1 MRHLFSARGEAAL
14 AALMRGHPLLAFDF
28 DGTLAPIVA
37 RPEDAR
43 VPVAVSTHLA
53 ALAQRLPV
61 AIVTGRS
68 VGDVRHRLGFVPQ
81 HLIGNHGAEDDAAA
95 DDSAHL
101 TDALAP
107 LRRLVA
113 EQAQALAACGVDVE
127 DKGLSMALHYRQSPQ
142 PDAARSLIG
151 ELTTQLPASLQVF
164 AGKMVVNAMAAR
176 APDKADAVRR
186 LQVRCGAAHVF
197 YAGDDINDEPVFEAA
212 APRWLTLRIGRDERA
227 SRARFFLDS
236 IDEVGPMLERML
248 GHCPGAPHPA

>member
-1 MRHLFSARGEAAL
+1 MSGWRLSRKRTGGVRVDLRQVVPSAL
-14 AALMRGHPLLAFDF
+14 AGR
-28 DGTLAPIVA
+28 T
-37 RPEDAR
+37 
-43 VPVAVSTHLA
+43 A
-53 ALAQRLPV
+53 ADIERLQ
-61 AIVTGRS
+61 
-68 VGDVRHRLGFVPQ
+68 VGFGSQFVP
-81 HLIGNHGAEDDAAA
+81 LAEVFDVAAGGDDMTVVMTGDLSACDRIGWQM
-95 DDSAHL
+95 SAG
-101 TDALAP
+101 
-107 LRRLVA
+107 RLVVEGSA
-113 EQAQALAACGVDVE
+113 GDYVGAGMTAGEVEVRGSAGALAACGVDVE

-142 PDAARSLIG
+142 PDSARDLIG
-151 ELTTQLPASLQVF
+151 ELTAQLPASLQVF